1 MAVLVHGHLLGPR
14 ANSGVKRGE
23 DVMDLIAAPFK
34 HLTQT
39 QTRAF
44 MVYGV
49 NLCVFVLMS
58 DYEAES
64 PRSSKL
70 QKYVSQQRVHFTV
83 QCVQSVQ
90 CVQAAASA

>member
-1 MAVLVHGHLLGPR
+1 
-14 ANSGVKRGE
+14 
-23 DVMDLIAAPFK
+23 MDLMAAPCK

-64 PRSSKL
+64 SAAVASENL
-70 QKYVSQQRVHFTV
+70 TV
-83 QCVQSVQ
+83 QSLPHHDK
-90 CVQAAASA
+90 ATSNYGNTRGRHLK